1 MKCGDLG
8 VRTEIEV
15 REIPAPPIVL
25 CSGPLGQLAPRHC
38 ERTSQQLRSWS
49 RCSVLGWECSW
60 RTRGWAVAA
69 GVVARTVAGG
79 QSLGEYYTALEEL
92 HMMAA
97 SEERH
102 CAQAR
107 S

>member
-1 MKCGDLG
+1 
-8 VRTEIEV
+8 
-15 REIPAPPIVL
+15 
-25 CSGPLGQLAPRHC
+25 
-38 ERTSQQLRSWS
+38 
-49 RCSVLGWECSW
+49 VLGWECSW